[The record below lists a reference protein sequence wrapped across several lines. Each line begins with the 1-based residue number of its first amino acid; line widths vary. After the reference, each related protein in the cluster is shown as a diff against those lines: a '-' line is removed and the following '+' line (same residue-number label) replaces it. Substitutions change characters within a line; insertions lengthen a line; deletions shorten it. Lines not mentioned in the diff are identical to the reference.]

1 MANIILDC
9 DGVLSFTCIPNIFI
23 DKYMTAANG
32 EYIKIYLYLLRHA
45 AGCRTDLSV
54 SALAD
59 VFEHTEKDVLRALTY
74 WEKAGLLQISWNE
87 NGEPVHIS
95 CILPGSA
102 VTADTASSNT
112 ASSAATVLS
121 NAGTSVPQTDSADM
135 VSAAETADV
144 QTATPADSDSIAA
157 AKKNSYSAED
167 LEQFQNDESVQEI
180 LFITENYLGHPLNST
195 EVRTILYWY
204 DGLSFSADL
213 IEYLIETCISN
224 GHTSFRYMEKIAL
237 AWADEGIRS
246 VAEARREHN
255 LHSQDIYGVMK
266 AFGITGRNLISS
278 EIRFVEKWTG
288 TYAFSMDI
296 IREACRR
303 TIQAT
308 GKASFEYTDTILTS
322 WHKKQVKSVNDIVKL
337 DAAHQKSRA
346 AARSKDTAERRS
358 VTANRFNNF
367 PQREYNYD
375 QLEKK
380 LLNTTNA

>member
-54 SALAD
+54 SAMAD

-74 WEKAGLLQISWNE
+74 WEKAGLLQISWDE
-87 NGEPVHIS
+87 NNEPVHIS

-102 VTADTASSNT
+102 VTADV
-112 ASSAATVLS
+112 ASSAAAVSST
-121 NAGTSVPQTDSADM
+121 ADAPVPQTDRSGT
-135 VSAAETADV
+135 VSSSEPAVA
-144 QTATPADSDSIAA
+144 QTEAPADSDSVAA

-237 AWADEGIRS
+237 AWADEGIHS

-322 WHKKQVKSVNDIVKL
+322 WHKKQVRSVNDIVKL

-380 LLNTTNA
+380 LLNTTN